1 MEQRCFI
8 HFYIHFHGSI
18 STYTSYVAIMPKGKV
33 VGASC
38 SCVAGKGGACSHVA
52 ALMFNFEDLIKKCT
66 KVLPNDG
73 TVTNRLQQWHVP
85 PKRVITTQ
93 PLENIQFE
101 KAQYGKTTCRS
112 SRRSHPYNHEAD
124 MPAVQ
129 SLVTNVL
136 LACPSSGVSHF
147 WTVATETVATSVSS
161 SSEESPLD
169 VIAPLIVYKDP
180 TVLPSSVHKLANVDC
195 SIDNTYFKEI
205 CQQYV
210 DNQTISTELSQYIES
225 HTRDQIKSI
234 LWLTLYNGRIT
245 SSQFGSIC
253 HHQSTTDNTNII
265 RQLMGYQKMVGI
277 PRQIRWGTEKES
289 EARQCATS

>member
-1 MEQRCFI
+1 ML
-8 HFYIHFHGSI
+8 
-18 STYTSYVAIMPKGKV
+18 TGKV

-52 ALMFNFEDLIKKCT
+52 ALMFYFEDFIKKGT

-73 TVTNRLQQWHVP
+73 TVTDWLQQWHVP
-85 PKRVITTQ
+85 PKRVITPQ
-93 PLENIQFE
+93 PLENIQFK
-101 KAQYGKTTCRS
+101 KAQYGKTTHRS
-112 SRRSHPYNHEAD
+112 SRRSHPYNHKAD

-136 LACPSSGVSHF
+136 QACPSSGVSHF
-147 WTVATETVATSVSS
+147 WTVATETEATSVSS

-169 VIAPLIVYKDP
+169 VIAPLIVYKE
-180 TVLPSSVHKLANVDC
+180 LADVDC

-210 DNQTISTELSQYIES
+210 DNQTISTELSQYIEP

-234 LWLTLYNGRIT
+234 LWLNLHNGRLPSPNLGLFATAEAPQTTQT
-245 SSQFGSIC
+245 S
-253 HHQSTTDNTNII
+253 
-265 RQLMGYQKMVGI
+265 
-277 PRQIRWGTEKES
+277 
-289 EARQCATS
+289 